1 MYELPFIIWQVCMYA
16 YVHVVFAYVR
26 TRLLVLHMSCLLS
39 VSTSCWDVLCATSFR
54 ASTVSVLSFCH
65 IWNSLHYTCA
75 IFFFFFCNGYSCYEG
90 LCCEKLPRLYTC
102 LSTSRFCH
110 FASPWCRMVEQQVK
124 QVSVT
129 RATQILVE
137 KVPVCFNL
145 AQLEVVC
152 GNNYFSVVVLGM
164 CGRFSRNLRSQPVSK
179 FTAWSIRWKA
189 VHRLMFDGVLCKR
202 YHCNCDCLHWVQVL
216 SKHCDASA
224 ALQFSWVK

>member
-16 YVHVVFAYVR
+16 YVRVVFAYVR
-26 TRLLVLHMSCLLS
+26 TRLLVLHISCLLS
-39 VSTSCWDVLCATSFR
+39 VSTPCRMCYAPPHWEQVLYR
-54 ASTVSVLSFCH
+54 FCH
-65 IWNSLHYTCA
+65 FVTSEIHFITLALS
-75 IFFFFFCNGYSCYEG
+75 FFCNGYSCYEG

-110 FASPWCRMVEQQVK
+110 FASPWCRMVGQQVK

-164 CGRFSRNLRSQPVSK
+164 WAVLEKSSLSASQSVYCLKYSLEGSAPVNVWWG
-179 FTAWSIRWKA
+179 F
-189 VHRLMFDGVLCKR
+189 
-202 YHCNCDCLHWVQVL
+202 VQKIPL
-216 SKHCDASA
+216 
-224 ALQFSWVK
+224 